1 MKLIKKIF
9 LALVVLII
17 VLGIILYAY
26 LYSTKPQYEGELA
39 IKNISK
45 ETNVFFDEYGI
56 PHIYA
61 SNEKD
66 ALTVLGYV
74 HAQERLWQMELL
86 RRIAPGKLSE
96 IFGSKALDNDK
107 LFLALGIDENSEEAI
122 SKLDKNGK
130 SYQLA
135 MAYLDGVNQYLE
147 NGKTPVEFT
156 LLGIE
161 KKPFTLKDVYNTIGY
176 MAFSFAC
183 AQRTDPLMTDL
194 KNKLGDSYMKE
205 LGIDLSYNLTK
216 INSNN
221 NTTVQTY
228 VEASKAVA
236 DLLDSS
242 PFPPFIGSNSWVVG
256 PQKSASGKVL
266 FANDPH
272 ISYSQP
278 GTWYEAHINSPDQ
291 EIYGYYLAGVPFP
304 LLGHNRQYAYGLTMF
319 ENDDADFYQEETNPN
334 NGNQYKIAQGFKDFT
349 IRKKEIKIKDSTA
362 IALNIKNTTHGAVM
376 NGILKDFNPKQP
388 VSLYWIYTHEENKI
402 LDALYTLSH
411 SKNLEEFRKGVSYI
425 AAPGLN
431 VMYGDAQNNFAWQ
444 TSGKLYKMGKDLN
457 PNYILNGANGI
468 DDKLEF
474 FDFDKNPRAINPS
487 WNYVYS
493 ANNMAH
499 EIDGYAYP
507 GYYLPEDRA
516 KRIVSLLESKN
527 KWSKDDFQKMIYD
540 NTSIV
545 SAKVVNNFSKC
556 INVSALEATEK
567 EALEVLKEWKGTN
580 TTLEVAPTIYNKWM
594 YFYLKSTF
602 QDEMG
607 ELGFKQFLKTH
618 IMKQCIDNQ
627 SQLANS
633 VWWDNINTKNEKE
646 SRSVILTQSFKETI
660 ANLKSQLGGNVADWQ
675 WGKVHQVEY
684 KHPIGSLA
692 VFRPFFNVGIFE
704 APGSNE
710 VINNVMFYYTDAD
723 HYEISAGPSTRR
735 IIDFSDIEN
744 SVSILPTGQ
753 SGNPMSKHYNDQAQ
767 MYIDG
772 KFRKMKM
779 NKKEIE
785 TNSTKLVFK
794 VK

>member
-1 MKLIKKIF
+1 MKLIKKGTLIVV
-9 LALVVLII
+9 ALVV
-17 VLGIILYAY
+17 VLAIALYAY
-26 LYSTKPQYEGELA
+26 LYSTKPTYEGELS

-45 ETNVFFDEYGI
+45 ETEVYFDDYGV

-61 SNEKD
+61 YNEKD

-96 IFGSKALDNDK
+96 IFGVKALDNDK
-107 LFLALGIDENSEEAI
+107 LFVALGIDENSEQAI
-122 SKLDKNGK
+122 AKLDKNSK

-135 MAYLDGVNQYLE
+135 TAYLDGVNQYME
-147 NGKTPVEFT
+147 NGATPIEFT

-161 KKPFTLKDVYNTIGY
+161 KKPFTLKDVYNTMGY

-194 KNKLGDSYMKE
+194 RNKLGADYMKE
-205 LGIDLSYNLTK
+205 LGVDLSYNLTK

-221 NTTVQTY
+221 NEITQTY

-256 PQKSASGKVL
+256 PNKSASGKVL

-272 ISYSQP
+272 ITYSQP
-278 GTWYEAHINSPDQ
+278 GTWYEAHIHSPEQ

-304 LLGHNRQYAYGLTMF
+304 LLGHNRQYAYGITMF
-319 ENDDADFYQEETNPN
+319 ENDDADFYQEESNPTNA
-334 NGNQYKIAQGFKDFT
+334 NQYKTKEGFKDYT
-349 IRKKEIKIKDSTA
+349 VRQKEIKVKDSTSV
-362 IALNIKNTTHGAVM
+362 ALTIKETQHGAVM

-388 VSLYWIYTHEENKI
+388 VSFWWIYTHGENKI
-402 LDALYTLSH
+402 LDAVYTLSH
-411 SKNLEEFRKGVSYI
+411 AKSLDEFRKGVSYI
-425 AAPGLN
+425 VAPGLN
-431 VMYGDAQNNFAWQ
+431 IMYGDAQNNFAWQ
-444 TSGKLYKMGKDLN
+444 TSGKLYKMANGVN
-457 PNYILNGANGI
+457 PNYILNGTNGV
-468 DDKLEF
+468 DDQLQYV
-474 FDFDKNPRAINPS
+474 DFDKNPRAINPS

-499 EIDGYAYP
+499 EIDGYGYP

-516 KRIVSLLESKN
+516 KRIVTLLESKQ
-527 KWSKDDFQKMIYD
+527 KWSKADFQKMIYD
-540 NTSIV
+540 DTSIV
-545 SAKVVNNFSKC
+545 SVQVAQNFSKWLDG
-556 INVSALEATEK
+556 NQLNATEK
-567 EALEVLKEWKGTN
+567 EALAVLKNWKGSNSTRD
-580 TTLEVAPTIYNKWM
+580 VAPTIYNKWM
-594 YFYLKSTF
+594 YFYLKATF

-618 IMKQCIDNQ
+618 VMKQCIDNQ
-627 SQLANS
+627 SRIANS
-633 VWWDNINTKNEKE
+633 LWWDNVNTKNVKE
-646 SRSVILTQSFKETI
+646 NRSAILTQSFKETI
-660 ANLKSQLGGNVADWQ
+660 ANLTGQLGNTVTEWK

-692 VFRPFFNVGIFE
+692 LFRPFFNVGIFE

-710 VINNVMFYYTDAD
+710 VINNVMYYFTDAD
-723 HYEISAGPSTRR
+723 HYDISAGPSTRR
-735 IIDFSDIEN
+735 IIDFNDIEN
-744 SVSILPTGQ
+744 SMSILPTGQ

-779 NKKEIE
+779 NRKEIVA
-785 TNSTKLVFK
+785 TSTKLIFK
-794 VK
+794 P

>member
-1 MKLIKKIF
+1 MKLIKKGTLIVV
-9 LALVVLII
+9 ALVV
-17 VLGIILYAY
+17 VLAIALYAY
-26 LYSTKPQYEGELA
+26 LYSTKPTYEGVLS

-45 ETNVFFDEYGI
+45 ETEVYFDDYGV

-96 IFGSKALDNDK
+96 IFGVKALDNDK
-107 LFLALGIDENSEEAI
+107 LFVALGIDENSEQAI
-122 SKLDKNGK
+122 AKLDKNSK

-135 MAYLDGVNQYLE
+135 TAYLDGVNQYME
-147 NGKTPVEFT
+147 NGATPIEFT

-161 KKPFTLKDVYNTIGY
+161 KKPFTLKDVYNTMGY

-194 KNKLGDSYMKE
+194 RNKLGADYMKE
-205 LGIDLSYNLTK
+205 LGVDLSYNLTK

-221 NTTVQTY
+221 NEITQTY

-256 PQKSASGKVL
+256 PNKSASGKVL

-272 ISYSQP
+272 ITYSQP
-278 GTWYEAHINSPDQ
+278 GTWYEAHIHSPEQ

-304 LLGHNRQYAYGLTMF
+304 LLGHNRQYAYGITMF
-319 ENDDADFYQEETNPN
+319 ENDDADFYQEESNPTNA
-334 NGNQYKIAQGFKDFT
+334 NQYKTKEGFKDYT
-349 IRKKEIKIKDSTA
+349 VRQKEIKVKDSTSV
-362 IALNIKNTTHGAVM
+362 ALTIKETQHGAVM

-388 VSLYWIYTHEENKI
+388 VSFWWIYTHGENKI
-402 LDALYTLSH
+402 LDAVYTLSH
-411 SKNLEEFRKGVSYI
+411 AKSLDEFRKGVSYI
-425 AAPGLN
+425 VAPGLN
-431 VMYGDAQNNFAWQ
+431 IMYGDAQNNFAWQ
-444 TSGKLYKMGKDLN
+444 TSGKLYKMANGVN
-457 PNYILNGANGI
+457 PNYILNGTNGV
-468 DDKLEF
+468 DDQLQYV
-474 FDFDKNPRAINPS
+474 DFDKNPRAINPS

-499 EIDGYAYP
+499 EIDGYGYP

-516 KRIVSLLESKN
+516 KRIVTLLESKQ
-527 KWSKDDFQKMIYD
+527 KWSKADFQKMIYD
-540 NTSIV
+540 DTSIV
-545 SAKVVNNFSKC
+545 SVQVAQNFSKWLDATQL
-556 INVSALEATEK
+556 NATEK
-567 EALEVLKEWKGTN
+567 EALAVLKNWKGSNSTQD
-580 TTLEVAPTIYNKWM
+580 VAPTIYNKWM
-594 YFYLKSTF
+594 YFYLKATF

-618 IMKQCIDNQ
+618 VMKQCIDNQ
-627 SQLANS
+627 SRIANS
-633 VWWDNINTKNEKE
+633 LWWDNVNTKNVKE
-646 SRSVILTQSFKETI
+646 NRSAILTQSFKETI
-660 ANLKSQLGGNVADWQ
+660 VNLTGQLGNTVTEWK

-692 VFRPFFNVGIFE
+692 LFRPFFNVGMFE

-710 VINNVMFYYTDAD
+710 VINNVMYYFTDAD
-723 HYEISAGPSTRR
+723 HYDISAGPSTRR

-744 SVSILPTGQ
+744 SMSILPTGQ

-779 NKKEIE
+779 NRKEIE
-785 TNSTKLVFK
+785 AASTKLIFK
-794 VK
+794 P

>member
-1 MKLIKKIF
+1 MKLFKKGI
-9 LALVVLII
+9 LIVVALVV
-17 VLGIILYAY
+17 VLAIALYAY
-26 LYSTKPQYEGELA
+26 LYSTKPTYEGELS

-45 ETNVFFDEYGI
+45 ETEVYFDDYGV

-96 IFGSKALDNDK
+96 IFGVKALDNDK
-107 LFLALGIDENSEEAI
+107 LFVALGIDENSEQAI
-122 SKLDKNGK
+122 AKLDKNSK

-135 MAYLDGVNQYLE
+135 TAYLDGVNQYME
-147 NGKTPVEFT
+147 NGATPIEFT

-161 KKPFTLKDVYNTIGY
+161 KKPFTLKDVYNTMGY

-194 KNKLGDSYMKE
+194 RNKLGADYMKE
-205 LGIDLSYNLTK
+205 LGVDLSYNLTK
-216 INSNN
+216 INSINN
-221 NTTVQTY
+221 EITQTY
-228 VEASKAVA
+228 IEASKAVA

-256 PQKSASGKVL
+256 PNKSASGKVL

-272 ISYSQP
+272 ITYSQP
-278 GTWYEAHINSPDQ
+278 GTWYEAHIHSPEQ

-304 LLGHNRQYAYGLTMF
+304 LLGHNRKYAYGLTMF
-319 ENDDADFYQEETNPN
+319 ENDDADFYQEESNPTNA
-334 NGNQYKIAQGFKDFT
+334 NQYKTKEGFKDYT
-349 IRKKEIKIKDSTA
+349 VRQKEIKVKDSA
-362 IALNIKNTTHGAVM
+362 SVALTIKETQHGAVM

-388 VSLYWIYTHEENKI
+388 VSFWWIYTHGENKI
-402 LDALYTLSH
+402 LDAVYTLSH
-411 SKNLEEFRKGVSYI
+411 SKNLDEFRKGVSYI
-425 AAPGLN
+425 VAPGLN
-431 VMYGDAQNNFAWQ
+431 IMYGDAQNNFAWQ
-444 TSGKLYKMGKDLN
+444 TSGKLYKMANGVN
-457 PNYILNGANGI
+457 PNYILNGTNGV
-468 DDKLEF
+468 DDQLQYV
-474 FDFDKNPRAINPS
+474 DFDKNPRAINPS

-499 EIDGYAYP
+499 EIDGYGYP

-516 KRIVSLLESKN
+516 KRIVTLLESKQ
-527 KWSKDDFQKMIYD
+527 KWSKADFQKMIYD
-540 NTSIV
+540 DTSIV
-545 SAKVVNNFSKC
+545 SVQVAQNFSKWLDATQL
-556 INVSALEATEK
+556 NATEK
-567 EALEVLKEWKGTN
+567 EALAVLKNWKGSNSTRD
-580 TTLEVAPTIYNKWM
+580 VAPTIYNKWM
-594 YFYLKSTF
+594 YFYLKATF

-618 IMKQCIDNQ
+618 VMKQCIDNQ
-627 SQLANS
+627 SRIANS
-633 VWWDNINTKNEKE
+633 LWWDNVNTKNVKE
-646 SRSVILTQSFKETI
+646 NRSAILTQSFKESI
-660 ANLKSQLGGNVADWQ
+660 ANLTGQLGNTVTEWK

-692 VFRPFFNVGIFE
+692 LFRPFFNVGIFE

-710 VINNVMFYYTDAD
+710 VINNVMYYFTDAD
-723 HYEISAGPSTRR
+723 HYDISAGPSTRR

-744 SVSILPTGQ
+744 SMSILPTGQ

-779 NKKEIE
+779 NRKEIVA
-785 TNSTKLVFK
+785 TSTKLIFK
-794 VK
+794 P

>member
-1 MKLIKKIF
+1 MKKIKNLF
-9 LALVVLII
+9 LFLLGLIVI
-17 VLGIILYAY
+17 LGVAIYGYLYA
-26 LYSTKPQYEGELA
+26 TKPKYEGELT
-39 IKNISK
+39 IKNISA

-107 LFLALGIDENSEEAI
+107 LFLALGIDENSEESIA
-122 SKLDKNGK
+122 KLDKNGK
-130 SYQLA
+130 AYQLA

-147 NGKTPVEFT
+147 NGNTPIEFT

-161 KKPFTLKDVYNTIGY
+161 KKPFTLKDVYNTMGY

-194 KNKLGDSYMKE
+194 RNKLGDGYMKE

-221 NTTVQTY
+221 DKITQSY

-242 PFPPFIGSNSWVVG
+242 PFPPFIGSNAWVVG
-256 PQKSASGKVL
+256 PKKSASGKVL

-272 ISYSQP
+272 IAYSQP
-278 GTWYEAHINSPDQ
+278 GTWYEAHITSPEQ

-319 ENDDADFYQEETNPN
+319 ENDDADFYQEELNPN
-334 NGNQYKIAQGFKDFT
+334 NVNQYKISQSYKDFT
-349 IRKKEIKIKDSTA
+349 VRKKEIKIKDSTT
-362 IALNIKNTTHGAVM
+362 IALNIKNTEHGAVM

-388 VSLYWIYTHEENKI
+388 VSLHWIYTHEENKI
-402 LDALYTLSH
+402 LDAIYTLSH

-444 TSGKLYKMGKDLN
+444 TSGKLYKMPKDLN
-457 PNYILNGANGI
+457 PNYILNGANGV

-474 FDFDKNPRAINPS
+474 LDFDKNPRAINPS
-487 WNYVYS
+487 WDYVYS
-493 ANNMAH
+493 ANNMPK
-499 EIDGYAYP
+499 EIDGYGYP

-516 KRIVSLLESKN
+516 NRIVSLLESKN

-540 NTSIV
+540 NTSSV
-545 SAKVVNNFSKC
+545 SAKVANNFSKW
-556 INVSALEATEK
+556 IDVSQLDATEK
-567 EALEVLKEWKGTN
+567 EALEVLKAWKGTN

-627 SQLANS
+627 SKLANS
-633 VWWDNINTKNEKE
+633 VWWDNIDTKNVKE
-646 SRSVILTQSFKETI
+646 NRSVILTQSFKETI
-660 ANLKSQLGGNVADWQ
+660 KNLTAQLGDNVSDWQ

-684 KHPIGSLA
+684 KHPIGLLA
-692 VFRPFFNVGIFE
+692 VFRPFFNVGVFD

-723 HYEISAGPSTRR
+723 HYDVSAGPSTRR

-767 MYIDG
+767 MYLDG

-785 TNSTKLVFK
+785 ASSSKLVFK
-794 VK
+794 AK